1 MSALSITLQKGQAMN
16 AKLVIS
22 SLIVGTLL
30 APVASYAVDSD
41 SDRTHPMTF
50 VKDSAITAKVK
61 AKLASENLGSLAHLT
76 VDTDRSGKVI
86 LSGTVGSQAEAEK
99 AVSLARRTEGV
110 NSVSSSIQ
118 VKRDE

>member
-1 MSALSITLQKGQAMN
+1 MN